1 MSKRDQHS
9 LFLSLDSWVPKDHPY
24 RHLDQVLSF
33 AALSAPYQDIYSA
46 KGRKEKGV
54 EFGLRTLVLQFIEDL
69 SDREMER
76 YLQENNAGKWFCDLA
91 LGEKTPD
98 HSYLGDFRKR
108 LGTTRL
114 MDIFGQV
121 RESLKHMGLI
131 REVFTFV
138 DASQLVSKLTTWD
151 DRDKAIKKGLETFNN
166 DTAPEVAADRQARFG
181 CKGNK
186 KYWFGYKEHVSVDR
200 QSGLIKKVA
209 ATSAEVTDADG
220 LARVCPNG
228 GAVFGDKGYCV
239 DPAKTTLKRKGC
251 HNATIKKNN
260 MKDKDY
266 RKDGWL
272 SAMRSPY
279 ERVFAHRNKRV
290 RYRGLK
296 KVPFQVGI
304 RARVFNLKRVMALG
318 VQHIELLPA

>member
-9 LFLSLDSWVPKDHPY
+9 VFIRLDDLVPKDHPY
-24 RHLDQVLSF
+24 RHLDQILSF
-33 AALSAPYQDIYSA
+33 SELSAPYQNLYSIR
-46 KGRKEKGV
+46 GPKEKGV
-54 EFGLRTLVLQFIEDL
+54 EFGLRALVLQFIEDL

-76 YLQENNAGKWFCDLA
+76 YLQENNAGKWFCELA
-91 LGEKTPD
+91 LGEKSPD
-98 HSYLGDFRKR
+98 HSYFGDFRKR

-114 MDIFGQV
+114 MAIFSQV

-151 DRDKAIKKGLETFNN
+151 DRDKAIKAGLEKFNN
-166 DTAPEVAADRQARFG
+166 ETAPKVAADKQARFG
-181 CKGNK
+181 CKGNNK
-186 KYWFGYKEHVSVDR
+186 FWYGYKEHVSVDM
-200 QSGLIKKVA
+200 QSGLINKVA
-209 ATSAEVTDADG
+209 ATSAEVTDAEG
-220 LARVCPNG
+220 VSHVCPNG
-228 GAVFGDKGYCV
+228 GAVFGDKGYCI
-239 DPAKTTLKRKGC
+239 DPAQRILKRKGC
-251 HNATIKKNN
+251 HDATIKKNN
-260 MKDKDY
+260 MKGKDR

-296 KVPFQVGI
+296 KVQFQVGI
-304 RARVFNLKRVMALG
+304 RALTFNLKRVMALG
-318 VQHIELLPA
+318 IPKIDLLPA